1 MVTNLPPQAEAQY
14 KKVVAS
20 KSKEEKLEN
29 LKIFL
34 SMIPEHKGTEK
45 LRAQVKRQIS
55 RLQEEILVEKKRRS
69 SRQVVFDKGDN
80 TILTTMLSKDKSL
93 LYDFL
98 SRTGFFRDQFILDSL
113 DELKPLSASFED
125 IAISFMPV
133 SISLI
138 ESRRYSLI
146 QTILFKSDLILV
158 LLSGTD
164 PHGEYR
170 LAREV
175 LSRFGVY
182 LASKNSTASFK
193 SLKAGGI
200 TVVNKSRFL
209 EEEEI
214 RSFLAKQGFESG
226 IVNLSEYASLY
237 TLESS
242 IRGLQRRN
250 FLLIIEDNWDEVKLA
265 VELKVPAENII
276 RMTVFLQGDV
286 LTKIFEASEVMR
298 IYLKPPSAAVPSE
311 KPILVNSDITV
322 GELASKIHEGLSQSL
337 KYARLWRG
345 GFKSTPLRV
354 NPSFKLL
361 DKDVVELRTK

>member
-14 KKVVAS
+14 KRVIAS

-55 RLQEEILVEKKRRS
+55 RLQDEILLEKKRHS
-69 SRQVVFDKGDN
+69 TRQVVFDKGESTVLA
-80 TILTTMLSKDKSL
+80 TIMTRDKSL
-93 LYDFL
+93 LHNFL
-98 SRTGFFRDQFILDSL
+98 SRTGLFKEESILESL
-113 DELKPLSASFED
+113 NELKPLSTPFED
-125 IAISFMPV
+125 INISFTPISM
-133 SISLI
+133 SLI

-158 LLSGTD
+158 LLGETD
-164 PHGEYR
+164 PYEEYN
-170 LAREV
+170 LTKEV
-175 LSRFGVY
+175 LSRFGIY
-182 LASKNSTASFK
+182 IASKNSTAVFNP
-193 SLKAGGI
+193 LKAGGI
-200 TVVNKSRFL
+200 TIINKSKFL
-209 EEEEI
+209 GEYEI
-214 RSFLAKQGFESG
+214 RKFLSEHGYGSG

-242 IRGLQRRN
+242 IRGLQRRS
-250 FLLIIEDNWDEVKLA
+250 FLMLLEGGFEEDKIA
-265 VELKVPAENII
+265 YELKAPPERVIKTE
-276 RMTVFLQGDV
+276 TFLQGDFLKKV
-286 LTKIFEASEVMR
+286 FEASEIMR
-298 IYLKPPSAAVPSE
+298 IYLKPPSATGPSE
-311 KPILVNSDITV
+311 KPMLVNIGITV
-322 GELASKIHEGLSQSL
+322 GELASRIHEGLSESL

-354 NPSFKLL
+354 SSSFRLM